1 MNYFAIFVINLPMDI
16 IIGTTVLAIAIC
28 LVIILAI
35 WGHIS
40 IEKIARGG
48 YRSARETVKDIT
60 VAGKNSQK

>member
-1 MNYFAIFVINLPMDI
+1 MDI
-16 IIGTTVLAIAIC
+16 IIGTIILIIAVC

-35 WGHIS
+35 WGHMS
-40 IEKIARGG
+40 IEKIAHGG

>member
-1 MNYFAIFVINLPMDI
+1 MDI

-35 WGHIS
+35 WSHIS
-40 IEKIARGG
+40 IEKNARGG

>member
-1 MNYFAIFVINLPMDI
+1 MDI
-16 IIGTTVLAIAIC
+16 IIGTIILFVAVC
-28 LVIILAI
+28 LVVILAI

-60 VAGKNSQK
+60 IAGKNTPK